1 MPFEI
6 YNERRNGETNSKYA
20 YRLLRESIM
29 NFKLL
34 PGETLDETEISEQ
47 FGTSR
52 TPVREALI
60 LLKNEKLV
68 DILPQKG
75 SKVSY
80 IDLNLVRQGYFT
92 RRVIETAIFRE
103 TAGTLSS
110 EQLHQMKENL
120 KLQEQEMNRETAMS
134 DYFFEL
140 DNELHQML
148 YEFSHKM
155 DVWQCVHN
163 IGSHY
168 DRVRYLDTKKNDI
181 NREQIL
187 EEHNRIY
194 YYMMMGIPNDVDAE
208 AFVTGHLGRF
218 RRDLPKKI
226 EAYPE
231 YFIE

>member
-6 YNERRNGETNSKYA
+6 CSERRSGETNSRYA

-29 NFKLL
+29 NFTLL
-34 PGETLDETEISEQ
+34 PGETLDEAVISEQ

-92 RRVIETAIFRE
+92 RKVIENAIFKE
-103 TAGTLSS
+103 TAGLLSE
-110 EQLHQMKENL
+110 EQLARMKHNL
-120 KLQEQEMNRETAMS
+120 KLQEREIRSGKPMS

-140 DNELHQML
+140 DNELHCML

-155 DVWQCVHN
+155 DIWNCVHN
-163 IGSHY
+163 IGAHY
-168 DRVRYLDTKKNDI
+168 DRVRYLDTKKNDV
-181 NREQIL
+181 NQELIL

-194 YYMMMGIPNDVDAE
+194 YYMMMGIPEDVDAE

-218 RRDLPKKI
+218 RKDLPKKI
-226 EAYPE
+226 EAYGE
-231 YFIE
+231 YFIG

>member
-6 YNERRNGETNSKYA
+6 CSERRDGETNSKYA

-29 NFKLL
+29 NFNLR
-34 PGETLDETEISEQ
+34 PGETLDETVISEQ

-92 RRVIETAIFRE
+92 RRVIESALFKE
-103 TAGTLSS
+103 TAGSLSM
-110 EQLHQMKENL
+110 EQLSRLKSNL
-120 KLQEQEMNRETAMS
+120 QLQEREITHGAAMN

-140 DNELHQML
+140 DNEMHRML

-155 DVWQCVHN
+155 DVWNCVHN

-168 DRVRYLDTKKNDI
+168 DRVRYLDTKTNNI
-181 NREQIL
+181 NQEQII

-194 YYMMMGIPNDVDAE
+194 YYMMMGIPSDVDSE
-208 AFVTGHLGRF
+208 AFMTGHLGRF

>member
-6 YNERRNGETNSKYA
+6 FSERKNGETNSKYA

-29 NFKLL
+29 SFKLL
-34 PGETLDETEISEQ
+34 PGEALDETVISEQ

-75 SKVSY
+75 SKVSF
-80 IDLNLVRQGYFT
+80 IDLK
-92 RRVIETAIFRE
+92 E
-103 TAGTLSS
+103 TAGTLSP
-110 EQLHQMKENL
+110 EQLRNMKTNL
-120 KLQEQEMNRETAMS
+120 QLQEQEINRETTMS
-134 DYFFEL
+134 DYFFDL
-140 DNELHQML
+140 DNEMHCML

-155 DVWQCVHN
+155 DVWYCVHN

-168 DRVRYLDTKKNDI
+168 DRVRYLDTRENDI

-187 EEHNRIY
+187 EEHNRMY
-194 YYMMMGIPNDVDAE
+194 YYMMMGIPNDVNVED
-208 AFVTGHLGRF
+208 FMTGHLGRF
-218 RRDLPKKI
+218 RRDLQKKI
-226 EAYPE
+226 ELYPE
-231 YFIE
+231 YFTE